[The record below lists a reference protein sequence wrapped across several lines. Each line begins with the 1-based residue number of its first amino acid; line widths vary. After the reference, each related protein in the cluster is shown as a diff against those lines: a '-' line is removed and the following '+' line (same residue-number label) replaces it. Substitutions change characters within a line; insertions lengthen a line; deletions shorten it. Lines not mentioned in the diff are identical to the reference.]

1 MIIPIEAA
9 YDSVIGANSMVAFM
23 TKSRALN
30 EGLKLLGVF
39 FNKVVDRTTSFHE
52 LLPMVKGH
60 WDEALF
66 DTKIPRA
73 QDVVNAENAG
83 APVTYKYPRCKASK
97 AYSKLIDEVVNRLE
111 KD

>member
-1 MIIPIEAA
+1 MKRFEVGKRYEMRSACDHDCIWRYE
-9 YDSVIGANSMVAFM
+9 
-23 TKSRALN
+23 
-30 EGLKLLGVF
+30 
-39 FNKVVDRTTSFHE
+39 VVDRTTSFHE

-66 DTKIPRA
+66 STKIPRA

-83 APVTYKYPRCKASK
+83 TPVTYKYPRCKASK
-97 AYSKLIDEVVNRLE
+97 AYAKLIDEVVDRLE